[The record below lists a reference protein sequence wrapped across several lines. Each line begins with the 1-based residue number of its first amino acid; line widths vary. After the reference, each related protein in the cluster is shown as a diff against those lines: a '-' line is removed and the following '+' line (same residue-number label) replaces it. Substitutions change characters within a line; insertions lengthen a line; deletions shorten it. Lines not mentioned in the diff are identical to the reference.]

1 MPTDGRQDDPERA
14 SDSSLTKAAEGAGD
28 AVSPDEHTSEEPP
41 LSMLPPE
48 IAKALPPKVRAT
60 FEQSFMMRSGPM
72 QDPVR
77 QKITEQHISDI
88 IKQSGE
94 ENQRH
99 FESEKHGRWMGFS
112 VLALILIFVFA
123 LYVLFRDKPESV
135 QPVLTHLIAF
145 GGGIGGGM
153 YLARKSR

>member
-1 MPTDGRQDDPERA
+1 
-14 SDSSLTKAAEGAGD
+14 
-28 AVSPDEHTSEEPP
+28 
-41 LSMLPPE
+41 MLPPE